1 MQSGFMDKKAGFEGE
16 WDDPDIGWIDGKDN
30 GDKTWDPGGR
40 SKFFFGNFWKILAK
54 MSRPTYFDSLFV
66 KNFLVIARWTA
77 ENSNLLAIF
86 PMSKVWEKFSKQL
99 SKKYQLY

>member
-40 SKFFFGNFWKILAK
+40 SRTNNG
-54 MSRPTYFDSLFV
+54 
-66 KNFLVIARWTA
+66 KNLVMIV
-77 ENSNLLAIF
+77 EE
-86 PMSKVWEKFSKQL
+86 VDQ
-99 SKKYQLY
+99 